1 MRKTYDF
8 PYPILKN
15 DWTSSYRPDCNFEI
29 LDIAD
34 AEFENNNFI
43 IKLQIV
49 LQSDT
54 LEKYLLN
61 NKCCIYIGYITDTA
75 RRLVRV
81 NTSNQQFGLQIPV
94 SLLKSVDTIN
104 VYSYIIAEENFEIEY
119 TDEMDK
125 NYNIGQPMFI
135 TKKDIL
141 AISNTLEFFYNRTG
155 ETIIQFTE
163 VKDEGFKDFKV
174 DLSGDNYINIQ
185 ISHAINEGYQR
196 IKDSKN
202 KSSMGL
208 LNASFVHL
216 ALVHTL
222 SILASNG
229 VEEHM
234 NKRWFKVLVQVF
246 SGRNI
251 DIKRELQEMSNNIDV
266 IKIYDFTQKFMNNY
280 FEQSIVLAGRENS

>member
-1 MRKTYDF
+1 MRQMYDF

-15 DWTSSYRPDCNFEI
+15 DLTSSYRPDCNFEI
-29 LDIAD
+29 LDVAD

-54 LEKYLLN
+54 LEKHLLN

-81 NTSNQQFGLQIPV
+81 NTPNDHFGLQIPV
-94 SLLKSVDTIN
+94 SSLKSVDTIN
-104 VYSYIIAEENFEIEY
+104 VYSYIIAEESFEMEY
-119 TDEMDK
+119 TDEMDQ

-163 VKDEGFKDFKV
+163 VKEEGFKDFKV

-229 VEEHM
+229 VDEHM

-251 DIKRELQEMSNNIDV
+251 DIKRELQEISNNIDV

-280 FEQSIVLAGRENS
+280 FEQSIVLAGKENS

>member
-1 MRKTYDF
+1 MKQMYDF
-8 PYPILKN
+8 PYPILKP
-15 DWTSSYRPDCNFEI
+15 DLTSSYRPDCNFEI

-43 IKLQIV
+43 IKLQMV
-49 LQSDT
+49 LQSAT
-54 LEKYLLN
+54 LEKYLSN
-61 NKCCIYIGYITDTA
+61 NKCCIYIGYMTDTA
-75 RRLVRV
+75 RRMIRV
-81 NTSNQQFGLQIPV
+81 NNPNKHFALQIPV
-94 SLLKSVDTIN
+94 SSLKSVDTIN
-104 VYSYIIAEENFEIEY
+104 VYSYMIAEENFEMDY
-119 TDEMDK
+119 TDEMDQ

-163 VKDEGFKDFKV
+163 IKEEGFKDFRI

-202 KSSMGL
+202 KISMGL

-229 VEEHM
+229 IDEHI

-251 DIKRELQEMSNNIDV
+251 DIKKELQEMSNNVDI
-266 IKIYDFTQKFMNNY
+266 IKIYDYTQKFMNNY
-280 FEQSIVLAGRENS
+280 FEHSIILAGKENS

>member
-1 MRKTYDF
+1 
-8 PYPILKN
+8 
-15 DWTSSYRPDCNFEI
+15 
-29 LDIAD
+29 
-34 AEFENNNFI
+34 
-43 IKLQIV
+43 
-49 LQSDT
+49 
-54 LEKYLLN
+54 
-61 NKCCIYIGYITDTA
+61 
-75 RRLVRV
+75 
-81 NTSNQQFGLQIPV
+81 
-94 SLLKSVDTIN
+94 
-104 VYSYIIAEENFEIEY
+104 
-119 TDEMDK
+119 
-125 NYNIGQPMFI
+125 MFI

-163 VKDEGFKDFKV
+163 IKEEGFKDFRI

-229 VEEHM
+229 IDEHI

-251 DIKRELQEMSNNIDV
+251 DIKKELQEMSNNVDI
-266 IKIYDFTQKFMNNY
+266 IKIYDYTQKFMNNY
-280 FEQSIVLAGRENS
+280 FEHSIILAGKENS